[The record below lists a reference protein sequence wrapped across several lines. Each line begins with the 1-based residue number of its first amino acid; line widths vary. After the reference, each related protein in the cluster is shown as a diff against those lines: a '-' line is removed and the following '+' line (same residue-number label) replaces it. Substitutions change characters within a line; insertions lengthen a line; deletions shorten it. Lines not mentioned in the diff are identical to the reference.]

1 MASPTVTVTDED
13 LRAAWLAVRQPSWP
27 STLEEVL
34 QDPTRA
40 PAVRGYASTLARRR
54 CRTASPTR
62 PDQRCAP
69 APPRTPFTPPV
80 AGWVDHKRAAAGDLD
95 DD

>member
-1 MASPTVTVTDED
+1 MATPTVTVTDAD
-13 LRAAWLAVRQPSWP
+13 LQAAWLAVRQPSWP
-27 STLEEVL
+27 ATLEEVL

-54 CRTASPTR
+54 CRAASAPR
-62 PDQRCAP
+62 PEPRCAP
-69 APPRTPFTPPV
+69 ASPRVPFTPPLR
-80 AGWVDHKRAAAGDLD
+80 GWVDHKRAAAGDRD